1 MPSTSLDQLLHAYRL
16 GRLTRRDFV
25 RRAVAAG
32 VALGTATSLAG
43 VHGGRAF
50 AASSREV
57 DAIDAAF
64 DVIVIGSGSAGG
76 ALAHRLATTT
86 DARVLVL
93 EAGGPDDVPEI
104 HDPRQWATA
113 LGTEAT
119 KWFATTAQPHTAD
132 RVHNWPRGH
141 VLGGTS
147 CLNAMVFARG
157 HPSDFDGWAGQGNP
171 GWDYASVLP
180 HFKAFEDSERG
191 ASELRGTGGPLH
203 VSVPDPAK
211 GHPGAHAFIEAA
223 ADLGYPPT
231 DDINGAVMAGPAW
244 VDMTIKDQRRQSTAV
259 AFLKPAMERDNL
271 TVLTDAP
278 VTRLVFEGDRCVGV
292 TYLHA
297 GEPRTVRAERE
308 VVLAAGAIDSP
319 KLLMLS
325 GVGDAA
331 SLRALGIEPVVNLPG
346 VGRNLQDHVLGAG
359 PNYEA
364 PGPVPVSHYN
374 HSEVYMW
381 ATSDARLPA
390 PDVIALYVSLPFA
403 TDALPLD
410 GVAHG
415 WCMLSGLARPSSR
428 GSVTLASADFRDPPV
443 VDPNYL
449 ATEQDRRAFSYATE
463 LAREL
468 ALHPAYADQRVREVL
483 PGAQVEPG
491 TPAWRAFLAKSAHTY
506 FHPTS
511 TCRMGTDAESVVDAE
526 LKVHGV
532 DGLRVADASI
542 MPQITTANTNAP
554 TIMIGWKAA
563 EMMRAAMG

>member
-1 MPSTSLDQLLHAYRL
+1 MAPTSFDALLHAYRL
-16 GRLTRRDFV
+16 GRLSRRGFV
-25 RRAVAAG
+25 ERAVAAG
-32 VALGTATSLAG
+32 VALGTATSLAT

-57 DAIDAAF
+57 AHVDAAY
-64 DVIVIGSGSAGG
+64 DVVVVGSGSAGA

-104 HDPRQWATA
+104 HDPRLWAAA

-119 KWFATTAQPHTAD
+119 KWFATTPQRHTAE

-157 HPSDFDGWAGQGNP
+157 HPADFDSWAYQGNP

-180 HFKAFEDSERG
+180 HFKAFEDSARG
-191 ASELRGTGGPLH
+191 ASELRGAGGPLH
-203 VSVPDPAK
+203 VSVPDPER
-211 GHPGAHAFIEAA
+211 GHPGAHAFMAAA
-223 ADLGYPPT
+223 ADLGFPPT
-231 DDINGAVMAGPAW
+231 DDVNGPVMEGPAW
-244 VDMTIKDQRRQSTAV
+244 VDLTIKDQRRQSTAV
-259 AFLKPAMERDNL
+259 AFLKPAMERPNL
-271 TVLTDAP
+271 TVLTEAP
-278 VTRLVFEGDRCVGV
+278 VTKLVVEGNRCVGV

-308 VVLAAGAIDSP
+308 VVVAAGAIDSP
-319 KLLMLS
+319 KLLLLS
-325 GVGDAA
+325 GIGAA
-331 SLRALGIEPVVNLPG
+331 ADLRALGIEPVVDLPG

-359 PNYEA
+359 PNYAA
-364 PGPVPVSHYN
+364 PGPMPVSYYN

-381 ATSDARLPA
+381 ARSDARLPA
-390 PDVIALYVSLPFA
+390 PDMIALYVSVPFA
-403 TDALPLD
+403 TDALSLD
-410 GVAHG
+410 GVEHG

-428 GSVTLASADFRDPPV
+428 GSVTLASADFREPPV

-449 ATEQDRRAFSYATE
+449 ATEQDRRTFSRATE

-468 ALHPAYADQRVREVL
+468 ALHPAYADQRTREVL
-483 PGAQVEPG
+483 PGPDVAPG
-491 TPAWRAFLAKSAHTY
+491 TPAWRTFLEKSAHTY

-511 TCRMGTDAESVVDAE
+511 TCRMGTDEAAVVDAS
-526 LKVHGV
+526 LRVHGV

-542 MPQITTANTNAP
+542 MPQITTSNTNAP

-563 EMMRAAMG
+563 EMIRAAMG